1 MGSMQPGAIRV
12 GQGFDVHRFSPDR
25 PLWLG
30 GVLIPFELG
39 LEGHSDADVVLH
51 AAMDALLGAAGLP
64 DIGVFFPNTDPRY
77 RGISSVELLKRVW
90 SEVQSQGFVLGN
102 LDITVLAEA
111 PKIGPHVLSMKQ
123 TIAAALDVE
132 PSQLAIK
139 ATTMER
145 LGFVGRREGIAAMAV
160 ALVVGRG

>member
-1 MGSMQPGAIRV
+1 MASSQRGSIRV
-12 GQGFDVHRFSPDR
+12 GQGFDVHRFATDR

-51 AAMDALLGAAGLP
+51 AAMDALLGAAGLQ
-64 DIGVFFPNTDPRY
+64 DIGVFFPNTDPQFK
-77 RGISSVELLKRVW
+77 GISSIELLKRVW
-90 SEVQSQGFVLGN
+90 AEVRKEGFLLGN

-111 PKIGPHVLSMKQ
+111 PKVGPHVAEMKN
-123 TIAAALDVE
+123 TISAAIDCDI
-132 PSQLAIK
+132 SQIAIK

-160 ALVVGRG
+160 ALLVAE

>member
-1 MGSMQPGAIRV
+1 MGSSQRGSIRV
-12 GQGFDVHRFSPDR
+12 GQGFDVHRFATDR

-64 DIGVFFPNTDPRY
+64 DIGVFFPNTDPQFK
-77 RGISSVELLKRVW
+77 GISSIELLKRVCA
-90 SEVQSQGFVLGN
+90 EVRKEGFLLGN

-111 PKIGPHVLSMKQ
+111 PKVGPHVAEMKN
-123 TIAAALDVE
+123 TISAAIDCDI
-132 PSQLAIK
+132 SQIAIK

-160 ALVVGRG
+160 ALLVAE

>member
-1 MGSMQPGAIRV
+1 MGSSQRGSIRV
-12 GQGFDVHRFSPDR
+12 GQGFDVHRFAPDR
-25 PLWLG
+25 PMWLG

-64 DIGVFFPNTDPRY
+64 DIGVFFPNTDPQFK
-77 RGISSVELLKRVW
+77 GISSIELLRRVW
-90 SEVQSQGFVLGN
+90 DEVRKQGFVLGN

-111 PKIGPHVLSMKQ
+111 PKVGPHVAEMKK
-123 TIAAALDVE
+123 TISAAIDCDT
-132 PSQLAIK
+132 SQIAIK

-160 ALVVGRG
+160 ALLVAG